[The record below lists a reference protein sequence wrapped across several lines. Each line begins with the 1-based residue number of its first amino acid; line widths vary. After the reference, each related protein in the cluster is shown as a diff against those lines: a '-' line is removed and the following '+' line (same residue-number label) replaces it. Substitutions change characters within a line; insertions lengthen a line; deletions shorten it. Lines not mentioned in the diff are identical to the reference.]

1 MRSACRANVLLCGMR
16 RALSILLL
24 LGLVGQLFQLASF
37 DLRRSAV
44 KREVKLKLKA
54 GVPQEERTMFVLT
67 QAQYDALRWLKPG
80 KEFTMGAGFYDVIDR
95 WDDPSGNIHLSCMN
109 DTQEAALFKDLALL
123 VDQAMD
129 RRGDGEKRT
138 SVVYSTIKTWCTD
151 PGSSAIVVPCVLV
164 QRSTRSLTC
173 VPLWAFEPPFPPPRV
188 V

>member
-1 MRSACRANVLLCGMR
+1 MR
-16 RALSILLL
+16 RVLSILLL
-24 LGLVGQLFQLASF
+24 LGLAGQLFQLASF

-54 GVPQEERTMFVLT
+54 GVPQGERALFVFS
-67 QAQYDALRWLKPG
+67 QQQYEGLRWLKPG
-80 KEFTMGAGFYDVIDR
+80 KEFTLGEGFFDVIDR
-95 WDDPSGNIHLSCMN
+95 WEDADGNVHLSCMN

-138 SVVYSTIKTWCTD
+138 GVVYSTIKTWCTET
-151 PGSSAIVVPCVLV
+151 GSSVIIVPCLQV

-173 VPLWAFEPPFPPPRV
+173 VPSWTFEPPFPPPRV